1 MKIIRRVLGI
11 LVMIAG
17 VLGLLISVAG
27 LVGLWMVKPTLV
39 GYLTSTVETINTSIS
54 TSQSVMEVTK
64 QALGATVESVD
75 ALSVMLSSTAT
86 SVEDTAPVIEQVS
99 ALMGENLPTTLSSA
113 NESLIAAQQAA
124 AVLDSSVQSLQAF
137 QMAMGSVPLVSA
149 YVVQPTQSYDP
160 EKPLAESLGEV
171 ASELEELPD
180 MFIEL
185 SAGIDKADDSL
196 VTIQSSLD
204 TMSVSVQGIS
214 QSLGE
219 YETMIAQSQSSMESL
234 APILTNIRNNLTT
247 LVNGA
252 FIGLSLFLLWLLAI
266 QVVIFSQGWE
276 LYQGTAGRMEGSP
289 PEPMVVQASA

>member
-27 LVGLWMVKPTLV
+27 LVGIWMVKPNV
-39 GYLTSTVETINTSIS
+39 VAYLTTTIETINTSIS
-54 TSQSVMEVTK
+54 TSQSVMDVTK
-64 QALGATVESVD
+64 QALSATVDSVD
-75 ALSVMLSSTAT
+75 ALSLMLASTAT

-99 ALMGENLPTTLSSA
+99 SLMGENLPATLASA

-137 QMAMGSVPLVSA
+137 QMAMGSVPLISA
-149 YVVQPTQSYDP
+149 YVVQPAQSYDP

-185 SAGIDKADDSL
+185 SEGIDKADDNL

-219 YETMIAQSQSSMESL
+219 YNAMITQSQSSMENL
-234 APILTNIRNNLTT
+234 APILTNFQNNITR
-247 LVNGA
+247 LVDGA
-252 FIGLSLFLLWLLAI
+252 VIGMSLFLLWLLAI

-276 LYQGTAGRMEGSP
+276 LYQGTAGRMEGS
-289 PEPMVVQASA
+289 SAEIMDNESIG